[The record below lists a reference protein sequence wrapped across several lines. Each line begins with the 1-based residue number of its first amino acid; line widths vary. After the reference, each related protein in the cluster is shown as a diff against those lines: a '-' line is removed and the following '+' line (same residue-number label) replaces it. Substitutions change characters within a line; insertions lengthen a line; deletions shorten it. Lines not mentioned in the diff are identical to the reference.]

1 MSSLQAIPIELQRH
15 IVQYLDIK
23 ALKAFRFTCRSASTI
38 AAWELFHTIV
48 LRFSDESAVRL
59 KQVLADDKLRPM
71 VKRIILDG
79 EIEEEEEENEYEND
93 ERQDTSWSLAIST
106 IAGFPS
112 LREVELRFDDENSK
126 WYSWTDREQRTKY
139 REDYMELVF
148 ASLQS
153 AQLVAVLS
161 VTRPSAS

>member
-1 MSSLQAIPIELQRH
+1 
-15 IVQYLDIK
+15 
-23 ALKAFRFTCRSASTI
+23 
-38 AAWELFHTIV
+38 
-48 LRFSDESAVRL
+48 
-59 KQVLADDKLRPM
+59 
-71 VKRIILDG
+71 
-79 EIEEEEEENEYEND
+79 
-93 ERQDTSWSLAIST
+93 
-106 IAGFPS
+106 
-112 LREVELRFDDENSK
+112 VELRFDDENSK